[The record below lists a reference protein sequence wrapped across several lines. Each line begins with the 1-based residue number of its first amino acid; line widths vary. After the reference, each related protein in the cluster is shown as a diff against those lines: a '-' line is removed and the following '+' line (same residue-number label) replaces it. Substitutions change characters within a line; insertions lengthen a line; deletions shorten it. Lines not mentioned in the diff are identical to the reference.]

1 MLVAVG
7 DRVVNRHDRRGAIL
21 SVLHPPQDFFL
32 SVDSLCGGE
41 QLPHIVLLSGND
53 LELAGG
59 NTHLESWGNLDGGG
73 LAPLRNASRKMSH
86 SSVTISRS
94 NLRSRVPC
102 CEVSSPR
109 SQRRGDLETASSDS
123 GILSRPEF
131 LSETHCFAK
140 VVYETPCTERDLA
153 LQPSGLSVH
162 SFSLRGI
169 HERVT
174 NEPPVGD

>member
-1 MLVAVG
+1 MRGGQTLVLVAVG

-41 QLPHIVLLSGND
+41 QLPDIVLLSGND

-59 NTHLESWGNLDGGG
+59 NTHLESWGTLTEVVS
-73 LAPLRNASRKMSH
+73 LIPLRNASRKMSH

-94 NLRSRVPC
+94 NLRSRATC

-109 SQRRGDLETASSDS
+109 SQRRGDLDTASSDS

-140 VVYETPCTERDLA
+140 VV
-153 LQPSGLSVH
+153 V
-162 SFSLRGI
+162 
-169 HERVT
+169 
-174 NEPPVGD
+174 